1 MRILLLVS
9 IIIFLVKCQI
19 PSDQAI
25 NTCGKIGNDV
35 PTHRTHCED
44 DKKGVNCCFVSVTNS
59 TDGYVMRYCAIIP
72 GKLNSNVKEEVK
84 SVLGA
89 SDVVI
94 ECNKANYNSLYLSV
108 LFIFVLIV

>member
-1 MRILLLVS
+1 MRILSLVSLLV
-9 IIIFLVKCQI
+9 FLVKCQI
-19 PSDQAI
+19 PTDQAI

-35 PTHRTHCED
+35 PTHKTHCED

-59 TDGYVMRYCAIIP
+59 TSGYVMRYCAIIP

-89 SDVVI
+89 SDVII
-94 ECNKANYNSLYLSV
+94 ECNKGYYPSLYLTV
-108 LFIFVLIV
+108 IFLFVLML

>member
-1 MRILLLVS
+1 
-9 IIIFLVKCQI
+9 
-19 PSDQAI
+19 
-25 NTCGKIGNDV
+25 
-35 PTHRTHCED
+35 
-44 DKKGVNCCFVSVTNS
+44 
-59 TDGYVMRYCAIIP
+59 MRYCAIIP

-94 ECNKANYNSLYLSV
+94 ECNKANYHSLYLSV